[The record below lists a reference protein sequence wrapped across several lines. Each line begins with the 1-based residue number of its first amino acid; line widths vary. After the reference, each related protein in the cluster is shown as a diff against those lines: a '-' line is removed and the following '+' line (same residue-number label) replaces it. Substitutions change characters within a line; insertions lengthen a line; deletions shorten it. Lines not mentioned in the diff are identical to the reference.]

1 MSLSKYSTTRETTN
15 LARIARI
22 ILGPCTDV
30 LRAVLNNQISPTD
43 LIQRVN
49 SYNAAN
55 KKPSIN
61 KDQRDLVKSMD
72 YTKFDITLLYF
83 LLRNICTITAHEKQW
98 GNIPELSDR
107 SVSANI
113 ERIRLMRN
121 EYYGHCPR
129 IYITQSDF
137 EDKWKYLFQ
146 SVKELEN
153 NIGTSKDYQR
163 ALIQLKHCTM
173 DLEVGDNFIQ
183 ELRNDVTGLT
193 DKIEEM
199 ESSSIPGNV
208 REMYDHDILEWKNDD
223 KRFFETHNF
232 PAMLQRVK
240 NQPFVTFV
248 GSPGSG
254 KSATVHHIALK
265 LKEEGY
271 EIFPIKEIE
280 HIETYWD
287 NKNSQVFVIEDVF
300 GKFKV
305 DDIYLG
311 KVYKYKDRIIK
322 TNGSKRKILMTCR
335 KTVFDN
341 EEISI
346 TGLKKKENIID
357 LHSSE
362 FSLTD
367 QDKYDLLSKYN
378 IDKNVLPQ
386 SHVSKTSNM
395 FPLSCAQFSKE
406 KQYRVYGLQFFI
418 LPVPCVLHFLDE
430 MQQTNKIQYAALV
443 LLMVNQNKLSEDDF
457 EHVHSDNK
465 FLHDVKTKLLR
476 SCQVKTGTDSF
487 QFVNALKAMKET
499 FTKTSGWQYSF
510 VHDSLFEIV
519 AYHFGRHSPDIILR
533 CMNSDYVANYI
544 KIDTCTLIKSKRKIE
559 KKEHESSMNFQ
570 QGEVVDESE
579 GVIDLFIQ
587 LEEPYYQLFAERMHS
602 DIENGEFKNVF
613 RNQALKHPAVA
624 QAFIKIIEGKSYTEL
639 YSIFLSEMRETSK
652 IVPYRRS
659 YDSSY
664 EYTPSEQFRFKRT
677 ISYCKRV
684 ICLVIYFGHHLILQS
699 IIDQLKEKSKNT
711 HDLFRVSYNVPS
723 CSTEDTKKSRN
734 KTEVGTT
741 RYFNLTDDSDS
752 LVKSM
757 GEYSIERRKRLLA
770 EQFRLLCIGCY
781 SGDPKTIEI
790 LLTNIEK
797 DVVNMQENKEA
808 HLFWKNLHL
817 KSRPLVIASKH
828 GFLEIVK
835 KLIEAGACINH
846 DDGSNTP
853 LTAACRN
860 GYLDIVK
867 ELIIAKAD
875 INMTYNQYTP
885 LAAACEHGHLDIVI
899 ELINANACTNLN
911 AENAPI
917 TLASKNGHL
926 NIVEEL
932 LKHST
937 DVNPEDYY
945 QTPLSAACGN
955 GHSIIAQMLIKA
967 GANVNPKNKYQ
978 APLTSACKKGNLA
991 IVEALIKAKADV
1003 NLKDESYTALA
1014 ISCKFGFLSI
1024 VRRLIKARANVNL
1037 SGGRETPLTAA
1048 CKWGH
1053 LHIVKELLK
1062 ADVCVN
1068 IGDEEKITP
1077 ITAACEFGH
1086 LDIIKELIINGADV
1100 NLVYGKM
1107 SPLTATCHGGYLDI
1121 ANYLIK
1127 KGADVNLSYGGDTPL
1142 TAACQQGH
1150 SNLVEKLIQK
1160 GAVVNE
1166 KSKTTTPLLA
1176 SCYAG
1181 HLSIAKQLITAGVD
1195 VNFDSGDISPLI
1207 AACKCEHVTLVED
1220 LIRAG
1225 SIVNLRSGS
1234 NTPLT
1239 AACKGNNLAIV
1250 EHLIKLG
1257 ADVNLCDKY
1266 STPLIIACNKGK
1278 MCFVKALLKAGSGV
1292 NQRDTKKNTPLQ
1304 VACLNGHL
1312 EIVDELIIMGARIVC
1327 KDEEEK
1333 FLTNACFRGHLKYVQ
1348 LLIKAGA
1355 NVNQSYEERTPL
1367 IAAIDQWQLN
1377 IVEYLIRAGANVNQC
1392 YQNKTPLTFA
1402 CERGHLESVKLLI
1415 NAKADVNLSNGI
1427 ETPLT
1432 IASYKGYLDIVK
1444 ELLKAGAVINLRDT
1458 KETPLTVACEQGHSD
1473 VAEELV
1479 KSGADINIGDKRTSP
1494 LALICSQA
1502 VRFNPP
1508 FRLRKYGFLCLIAEF
1523 IQDRTD
1529 FNKITE
1535 KETLLTNACFFGC
1548 LRLVKEMIKAGM
1560 SVNKSDGWRT
1570 PLTAACFTGRINVVE
1585 VLIEAGAVV
1594 NLKDRSST
1602 PLTTAREK
1610 HNFDIVHRLLKAGAD
1625 MNASNENN
1633 VLMLSSCYYGSLS
1646 VVKELI
1652 NLGANINQGDKYYTP
1667 LTAACVFGHVNV
1679 IEELIK
1685 AGADVNLM
1693 NEHGDTPLTTALDYG
1708 HFELV
1713 KTLINAGADG
1723 HLSDEILTR
1732 LMKLNEKRYFEIYYE
1747 DSISYRKY

>member
-1 MSLSKYSTTRETTN
+1 
-15 LARIARI
+15 
-22 ILGPCTDV
+22 
-30 LRAVLNNQISPTD
+30 
-43 LIQRVN
+43 
-49 SYNAAN
+49 
-55 KKPSIN
+55 
-61 KDQRDLVKSMD
+61 
-72 YTKFDITLLYF
+72 
-83 LLRNICTITAHEKQW
+83 
-98 GNIPELSDR
+98 
-107 SVSANI
+107 
-113 ERIRLMRN
+113 
-121 EYYGHCPR
+121 
-129 IYITQSDF
+129 
-137 EDKWKYLFQ
+137 
-146 SVKELEN
+146 
-153 NIGTSKDYQR
+153 
-163 ALIQLKHCTM
+163 
-173 DLEVGDNFIQ
+173 
-183 ELRNDVTGLT
+183 
-193 DKIEEM
+193 
-199 ESSSIPGNV
+199 
-208 REMYDHDILEWKNDD
+208 MYDNDILEWKNDD

-271 EIFPIKEIE
+271 EILPIKEIE
-280 HIETYWD
+280 HIETYSD

-300 GKFKV
+300 GTFGFKEY
-305 DDIYLG
+305 YLE

-322 TNGSKRKILMTCR
+322 SNRSKRKILMTCR
-335 KTVFDN
+335 KTVFDS

-362 FSLTD
+362 FSLTG

-378 IDKNVLPQ
+378 IDENVLPQ

-395 FPLSCAQFSKE
+395 FPFLCAQFSKE
-406 KQYRVYGLQFFI
+406 KQYRVYGPEFFI
-418 LPVPCVLHFLDE
+418 LPVPCVLHLLDE
-430 MQQTNKIQYAALV
+430 MKQRNKIQYAALV
-443 LLMVNQNKLSEDDF
+443 LLMANQNKLSEDDF

-476 SCQVKTGTDSF
+476 SCQVKTETDGF
-487 QFVNALKAMKET
+487 QFVNALKAMNGT

-533 CMNSDYVANYI
+533 CMNSDYVAKYI
-544 KIDTCTLIKSKRKIE
+544 KIDTCTMIKSKRKIE

-652 IVPYRRS
+652 KTYGWS
-659 YDSSY
+659 NDSSY
-664 EYTPSEQFRFKRT
+664 EYTPSDVGRLEST

-684 ICLVIYFGHHLILQS
+684 ICFVIYFGHHLILQS

-711 HDLFRVSYNVPS
+711 HDLFRVPNNVPS
-723 CSTEDTKKSRN
+723 FSTEDTKKSGN
-734 KTEVGTT
+734 KTEVGIS
-741 RYFNLTDDSDS
+741 RYFNLAGDCVS
-752 LVKSM
+752 LDESM
-757 GEYSIERRKRLLA
+757 EDYSIESRKRFLA

-797 DVVNMQENKEA
+797 DVVNMQENKA
-808 HLFWKNLHL
+808 HFWKNLHL

-828 GFLEIVK
+828 GYLEIVK

-853 LTAACRN
+853 LTTACRN

-875 INMTYNQYTP
+875 INMKYNQYTP

-911 AENAPI
+911 AKNAPI

-991 IVEALIKAKADV
+991 IVEALIKAGADV
-1003 NLKDESYTALA
+1003 NLKDESNTALA

-1024 VRRLIKARANVNL
+1024 VRCLIKARANVNL
-1037 SGGRETPLTAA
+1037 SGGRDTPLTAA

-1053 LHIVKELLK
+1053 LHIVNELLK

-1068 IGDEEKITP
+1068 LGDEEKKTP
-1077 ITAACEFGH
+1077 IRAACEFGH

-1100 NLVYGKM
+1100 NLVCGKM

-1127 KGADVNLSYGGDTPL
+1127 TGADVNLSYGGDTPL
-1142 TAACQQGH
+1142 IAACQQGH

-1160 GAVVNE
+1160 GAVVNVQ
-1166 KSKTTTPLLA
+1166 SKTTTPLLA

-1181 HLSIAKQLITAGVD
+1181 HLSIAKQLINAGVD

-1257 ADVNLCDKY
+1257 ADVNLSDEY

-1304 VACLNGHL
+1304 VASLKGHW

-1327 KDEEEK
+1327 KVGKEK
-1333 FLTNACFRGHLKYVQ
+1333 SLTDACFKGHLKYVQ

-1355 NVNQSYEERTPL
+1355 NVNQSYGERTPL
-1367 IAAIDQWQLN
+1367 IAAIDQRQLN
-1377 IVEYLIRAGANVNQC
+1377 IVEYLIKAGANVNQC

-1402 CERGHLESVKLLI
+1402 CEKGQFGIVKLLI

-1432 IASYKGYLDIVK
+1432 KAICNEYLNIVK
-1444 ELLKAGAVINLRDT
+1444 ELLKAGAVINLRST
-1458 KETPLTVACEQGHSD
+1458 KRTPFGVACDQGHLD
-1473 VAEELV
+1473 VAKKRM
-1479 KSGADINIGDKRTSP
+1479 KSGADINSGDQRTSP
-1494 LALICSQA
+1494 LALICSAA
-1502 VRFNPP
+1502 VRSDPHYS
-1508 FRLRKYGFLCLIAEF
+1508 LDKYGYLCLIAEL

-1529 FNKITE
+1529 FNELTQKE
-1535 KETLLTNACFFGC
+1535 KLLTNACYFGC

-1560 SVNKSDGWRT
+1560 SVNESDGSRT
-1570 PLTAACFTGRINVVE
+1570 PLTAACFKGRINVVE
-1585 VLIEAGAVV
+1585 VLIEAGADV
-1594 NLKDRSST
+1594 NLKDDSST
-1602 PLTTAREK
+1602 PLTTAREQ
-1610 HNFDIVHRLLKAGAD
+1610 HYFDIVHKLLKAGAD

-1633 VLMLSSCYYGSLS
+1633 VLMLSSCLHGSSS

-1652 NLGANINQGDKYYTP
+1652 NLGANINQGDNYYTP
-1667 LTAACVFGHVNV
+1667 LTAACVVGHVNV

-1693 NEHGDTPLTTALDYG
+1693 NEHGDTPLTAALDYG
-1708 HFELV
+1708 RFEV
-1713 KTLINAGADG
+1713 VEKLINAGADG
-1723 HLSDEILTR
+1723 RLSDDILTR
-1732 LMKLNEKRYFEIYYE
+1732 LMKLFEKRHSEIYYE
-1747 DSISYRKY
+1747 DSECYSKY